1 MKVLIIEND
10 FNKKHKMW
18 QLLCLAS
25 SNCLDMDFT
34 RGETEANNG
43 DKMEEFASIS
53 LNLDDSKDVNQF
65 QTFLHFWMEHEVT
78 AKGEDDDDV

>member
-1 MKVLIIEND
+1 MKILIIEND

-25 SNCLDMDFT
+25 SNCLDMDFV
-34 RGETEANNG
+34 RGETDA
-43 DKMEEFASIS
+43 EEFASIS

-78 AKGEDDDDV
+78 AKGEDDDDI